1 MQDVESI
8 QYTCTIFKNFINVTR
23 HEIFGPN
30 DVIWTQD
37 QVAIS
42 ANQMLEI

>member
-1 MQDVESI
+1 MLLVV
-8 QYTCTIFKNFINVTR
+8 TCD
-23 HEIFGPN
+23 EIFGPN